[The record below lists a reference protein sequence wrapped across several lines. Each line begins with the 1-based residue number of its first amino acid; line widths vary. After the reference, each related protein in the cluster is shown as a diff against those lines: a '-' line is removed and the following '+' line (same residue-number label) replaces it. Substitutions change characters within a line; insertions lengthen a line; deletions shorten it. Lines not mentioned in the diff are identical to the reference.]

1 MKTPTSLKRTLAAA
15 AFGLIAVQVAFAQ
28 ETTEEVPADIS
39 AALEQSAAIANNS
52 AFGGWIVNCEAITVN
67 STSCRLIQQL
77 SRTEDNSLI
86 VRMVVVPAGDGSH
99 LMIAQTP
106 SGVYLPGGAVYRFAE
121 NEEVEQREMIWQ
133 RCIGDTCE
141 AAARLDAE
149 ELALFDANATL
160 LFGYRPD
167 VTSEPIIVPMDISQ
181 FGEAIAALNLSQQN

>member
-1 MKTPTSLKRTLAAA
+1 VKTPTSLKRTLAAT
-15 AFGLIAVQVAFAQ
+15 AFGLLVAQHVFA
-28 ETTEEVPADIS
+28 EGNTEEVPADMS
-39 AALEQSAAIANNS
+39 AALEQSTAISNNS

-67 STSCRLIQQL
+67 STACRLIQQL

-86 VRMVVVPAGDGSH
+86 VRMIVLPAGDGTH

-121 NEEVEQREMIWQ
+121 NEEIEQREMIWQ
-133 RCIGDTCE
+133 NCMADTCE
-141 AAARLDAE
+141 AAARLDAD
-149 ELALFDANATL
+149 ELAIFDVNTTL

-167 VTSEPIIVPMDISQ
+167 VTSEAIIVPMDISQ